1 MKGRLALNKKEK
13 AKALVEAF
21 ANEPYGTT
29 FEHFKIA
36 GIIDEQ
42 YGSQQY
48 SEIIQRAKKELES
61 CGKMIVNVF
70 GVGYRVAYPDEYVDQ
85 SAKKVTDGARRI
97 DRGVHI
103 LDNAPVKD
111 MTQMGA
117 QRYNVVSD
125 RMRIMQATIH
135 GAKVE
140 IKMLANKRQN
150 PLLKGIQ

>member
-1 MKGRLALNKKEK
+1 MNKKEK

-36 GIIDEQ
+36 GIIGER

-48 SEIIQRAKKELES
+48 SEIIQKAKKELED

-70 GVGYRVAYPDEYVDQ
+70 GVGYRIAYPDEYVDQ

-97 DRGVHI
+97 DMGVHI

-140 IKMLANKRQN
+140 IKMLSKRTN
-150 PLLKGIQ
+150 PLEAALCQK